1 MPFAS
6 PVWSCI
12 PTVQQTI
19 LIVDDDAGIR
29 EALFYIL
36 RRDYRVL
43 LAEDGGDAVET
54 AETHR
59 VDLAFVDVFL
69 PTLNGFDVLERLAK
83 LMVPV
88 IMMSVISE
96 RAAGLSLGVADYLV
110 KPVDREVLLSKLDR
124 LRQRPPQGLASA
136 SGSVQSP

>member
-1 MPFAS
+1 API
-6 PVWSCI
+6 VL
-12 PTVQQTI
+12 
-19 LIVDDDAGIR
+19 LIDDDPDVI
-29 EALFYIL
+29 ALLRDSLTPEGYRVVGALSGTRGVELAHIL
-36 RRDYRVL
+36 RPFVIILDVKMPEKDGWQVL
-43 LAEDGGDAVET
+43 RELKADPSLQ
-54 AETHR
+54 
-59 VDLAFVDVFL
+59 DL
-69 PTLNGFDVLERLAK
+69 
-83 LMVPV
+83 PV